1 MITLSAEAIADIRNI
16 VEKEGKF
23 YDTGKYIYN
32 YIYTVPYCDNLTF
45 SIRATKESLK
55 AILSKYPDTFNC
67 GQIHYS
73 ILEEVFEEL
82 KWKVDGNS
90 FGHNGWQHYIWFD
103 VLIPDEG
110 IGYHV
115 FCGFVYPEIEMVKF
129 ALSEDDVS
137 RTTD

>member
-1 MITLSAEAIADIRNI
+1 MITLSAEAIADIRDI
-16 VEKEGKF
+16 IEKEGKF
-23 YDTGKYIYN
+23 YDAGKYIYN

-55 AILSKYPDTFNC
+55 AILSKYPDTFSC

-82 KWKVDGNS
+82 KWRVDDYS
-90 FGHNGWQHYIWFD
+90 FDHNGWQYDTWFD

-115 FCGFVYPEIEMVKF
+115 SCSFVYPEIGMEKF
-129 ALSEDDVS
+129 ILSEDDVS
-137 RTTD
+137 RAIN

>member
-1 MITLSAEAIADIRNI
+1 MITLSTEAIANIRNI

-23 YDTGKYIYN
+23 YDAGKYIYN
-32 YIYTVPYCDNLTF
+32 YINTVPYCDNLTF

-55 AILSKYPDTFNC
+55 AILSKYPDTFIC

-82 KWKVDGNS
+82 KWKVDKNS
-90 FGHNGWQHYIWFD
+90 FDYNGWQHDTWFD

-110 IGYHV
+110 IRYHV
-115 FCGFVYPEIEMVKF
+115 SCSFADPKIEMEKF
-129 ALSEDDVS
+129 TLDKDDVS
-137 RTTD
+137 RAVD